1 MDKSPNARF
10 SYLKEWLAPYL
21 KSRDAMQ
28 KQIVEI
34 ADADYGFLVRYVSRQ
49 GFFLIEP
56 KPGDISGAVSRLPVS
71 GSAEVTAVFFNTK
84 ENFKAVV
91 DSWKSLAAIRNLKL
105 IFVNPESEEE
115 TKWVVAPYVHSL
127 VCDEHSVARGLK
139 SMFSMVEPL
148 TEPKIEKMTRKK
160 QL

>member
-1 MDKSPNARF
+1 MAEASNPRF
-10 SYLKEWLAPYL
+10 SYLKEWLVPYL

-34 ADADYGFLVRYVSRQ
+34 AEADYGLLVRYVSRQ

-56 KPGDISGAVSRLPVS
+56 KPGDISGEISRLPIS
-71 GSAEVTAVFFNTK
+71 EKTELTAVFFNTK
-84 ENFKAVV
+84 ENFKAVL
-91 DSWKSLAAIRNLKL
+91 DSWKNLVAIKNLKL

-115 TKWVVAPYVHSL
+115 TKWIVAPYVHNL

-139 SMFSMVEPL
+139 SMFSVVEPL
-148 TEPKIEKMTRKK
+148 TEPKIEKITRKNNY
-160 QL
+160 